1 MPFTVSHVAIYDD
14 SRLSQ
19 CLLVSPGGEVIYNL
33 IMHRLRIESIAYLA
47 QGSGKAKI
55 APVDAQI
62 ASHYSRFV
70 CFILSCGLVNT
81 ARGLEAEA
89 LLNDWKRIKTD
100 YLAPKTRL
108 Q

>member
-1 MPFTVSHVAIYDD
+1 
-14 SRLSQ
+14 
-19 CLLVSPGGEVIYNL
+19 
-33 IMHRLRIESIAYLA
+33 MHRLAVIESMAYLA

-55 APVDAQI
+55 APVRCSNRQPLL
-62 ASHYSRFV
+62 SFCMR
-70 CFILSCGLVNT
+70 FILSCGLVNT